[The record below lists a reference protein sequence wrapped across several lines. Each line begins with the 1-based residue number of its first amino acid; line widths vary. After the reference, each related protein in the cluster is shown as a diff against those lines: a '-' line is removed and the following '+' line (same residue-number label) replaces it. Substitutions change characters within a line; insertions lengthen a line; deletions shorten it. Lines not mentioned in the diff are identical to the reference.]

1 MPIGDIDIS
10 FYRDDVGAKSPAAQP
25 VVHASHID
33 FDLAGRTV
41 VLVDDVLFTG
51 RTVRAAI
58 DALFDYG
65 RPQRVQLAVL
75 CDRGHRELP
84 IRPDYVGKN
93 LPTGREQRV
102 NVHLEEL
109 DGGDEVT
116 IADAQPAEVGGMRH
130 LLSIE
135 QLSKAEIEAILDRAE
150 SFAEVGRRDI
160 KKVPTLRG
168 RTVVTLFYEASTRT
182 SSSFELAAKRLS
194 ADLVSVK
201 AAGSSVDKG
210 ESLKD
215 TVATLSAYDP
225 AAIVLRHPYAG
236 AAQLV
241 AGWADAAV
249 VNAGDGKHEHPS
261 QALLDVYTLR
271 RRLGSLEGKRIWI
284 VGDVLHSRV
293 ARSNLIAFKA
303 MGAELTVCGPP
314 ALIPRGL
321 EQLGCEVEHSLERLG
336 EADVVYALRLQRER
350 MNESFVPS
358 IREYAAHF
366 QIDSRRLGPRQL
378 LMHPGPVNRGV
389 ELSGEVIDSPQSLIA
404 EQVASGLVV
413 RMAILYELLAAG
425 DEEPAP
431 VAGNGQRR
439 PRSDSRRERATAA
452 DARRGERGPGPAR
465 RHGARPGRRHRR
477 PARHRRPRRRDRRAG
492 RARRGQRRW
501 PRGDRRRRPARLPG
515 LLRPPRPPAHA
526 RPGAQGGH
534 RDRRSLGSR
543 RRLLR
548 HPRDGQHRAAGL
560 DPRRRR
566 GAACRRPRRR
576 RGQGRLPRHRDPRD
590 GGRGADRDGLAAR
603 CRRRSASATTGC
615 RSAAPGCCAGRCSTS
630 GSAAAR
636 SPCTRRTRS
645 SPAPA

>member
-1 MPIGDIDIS
+1 MSEKVVLERDDLRRTLRRIAHEIAEKNPEPGGLAIVGIHTRGALLARRLHALLGELTGAGAPIGDVDIS
-10 FYRDDVGAKSPAAQP
+10 FYRDDVGAKAPASQP

-65 RPQRVQLAVL
+65 RPERVQLAVL

-93 LPTGREQRV
+93 LPTAREERV
-102 NVHLEEL
+102 NVRLEEI
-109 DGGDEVT
+109 DEVDEVT
-116 IADAQPAEVGGMRH
+116 ISEPVGGGGMKH
-130 LLSIE
+130 LLTIE
-135 QLSKAEIEAILDRAE
+135 QLSREEIEAILDRAE

-168 RTVVTLFYEASTRT
+168 RTVVTLFYESSTRT

-201 AAGSSVDKG
+201 AAGSSIEKG

-225 AAIVLRHPYAG
+225 AAIVIRHPHAG

-241 AGWADAAV
+241 AEWSEAAV
-249 VNAGDGKHEHPS
+249 INAGDGKHEHPS
-261 QALLDVYTLR
+261 QALLDLFTLR
-271 RRLGSLEGKRIWI
+271 RRLGSLEGRRIWI

-293 ARSNLIAFKA
+293 ARSNLIAFRA

-314 ALIPRGL
+314 TLIPRGI
-321 EQLGCEVEHSLERLG
+321 EALGCEVSYSLERLG
-336 EADVVYALRLQRER
+336 EADVVYALRMQNER
-350 MNESFVPS
+350 MRESFVPS

-389 ELSGEVIDSPQSLIA
+389 ELSGDAIDSPQSLIA

-413 RMAILYELLAAG
+413 RMAILYELLAAAG
-425 DEEPAP
+425 GP
-431 VAGNGQRR
+431 V
-439 PRSDSRRERATAA
+439 PVE
-452 DARRGERGPGPAR
+452 GE
-465 RHGARPGRRHRR
+465 
-477 PARHRRPRRRDRRAG
+477 
-492 RARRGQRRW
+492 
-501 PRGDRRRRPARLPG
+501 
-515 LLRPPRPPAHA
+515 
-526 RPGAQGGH
+526 GAQ
-534 RDRRSLGSR
+534 R
-543 RRLLR
+543 
-548 HPRDGQHRAAGL
+548 PTPIGQ
-560 DPRRRR
+560 
-566 GAACRRPRRR
+566 
-576 RGQGRLPRHRDPRD
+576 
-590 GGRGADRDGLAAR
+590 
-603 CRRRSASATTGC
+603 
-615 RSAAPGCCAGRCSTS
+615 
-630 GSAAAR
+630 
-636 SPCTRRTRS
+636 
-645 SPAPA
+645 PA